1 MKIQPIL
8 RAIRN
13 ADQDFEMIEDGDR
26 IAVALSGGKDS
37 MLLFLALSV
46 YQKFSKH
53 SFELCAIHVDVGFE
67 DTVNQTMI
75 DFAKQ
80 HDLELYIEK
89 TKIYDILKQ
98 HPTSKGRLPCSL
110 CSTLKKGV
118 LFEKA
123 KALSC
128 NKIALGH
135 HFDDVVETILLSMIY
150 NGEFKTM
157 MPILSS
163 VNFKPIK
170 LIRPLYYVREK
181 DIISWVNYNNLS
193 FIDCACKV
201 TEKNLGK
208 RSEIKKLIQG
218 LNNLYKGADINI
230 MNSTKNVNLNT
241 IISYLDKKE

>member
-135 HFDDVVETILLSMIY
+135 HQDDAIETLFMNMIHGSKIATFQPVQYMSRMDMSM
-150 NGEFKTM
+150 
-157 MPILSS
+157 
-163 VNFKPIK
+163 
-170 LIRPLYYVREK
+170 IRPLIYCKESQIIHVCQVNGIPSAKKICPNDGITMRQEMKEMLEK
-181 DIISWVNYNNLS
+181 IYDSYPQARDNFLTALS
-193 FIDCACKV
+193 NEQQFS
-201 TEKNLGK
+201 LWH
-208 RSEIKKLIQG
+208 KK
-218 LNNLYKGADINI
+218 KHKA
-230 MNSTKNVNLNT
+230 
-241 IISYLDKKE
+241 